1 MVYLPP
7 PQLAK
12 ASRPS
17 YGEAYA
23 NILKAHRQ
31 SPLTSAASV
40 IMLVAPD
47 VDALCAARM
56 LADLFKQ
63 DDVMYR
69 IIPVS
74 GVTDL
79 EKVRDELAM
88 VSELHTLILLNMG
101 AILDLPSEEWFGGFS
116 TKMSVHVIDSARP
129 QNLSS
134 LFGGG
139 EAGERIVVWDDGAA
153 EDLDEERKAWEALT
167 YEPPPD
173 SDDENSDYDSEDERA
188 RDDEEDEEDYEQT
201 SGKRRSL
208 GDGDRAAGKR
218 QRVDKE
224 RPRRMTRDE
233 HEMHSARLE
242 KHYMAGT
249 WHGQSAAGTI
259 YILATVLERVDN
271 ELLWLAIL
279 GLTFQYTTSRISR
292 AYYDTY
298 HAIYHDE
305 VFRLNPQPPAAE
317 NAMVSLNP
325 DDLSV
330 RATEELRFMLFRHWT
345 LYDAMLHS
353 SYVASKLGIWKER
366 GRKKLTGLLAKMG
379 FSILQTQ
386 QPYSHMDMDL
396 KKTLLQKLNVIAPEY
411 GLVELSYPSFMR
423 CFGYRSQPLSAADA
437 VEGVSALLDVAGGIK
452 MEVEVEGARNGG
464 EWFGG
469 GKVWEAAATAR
480 DSSRRKREEREN
492 IPPGGQGAAGA
503 VKAKP
508 VGEGGEVD
516 EDPEGEGS
524 KEVQWWVKN
533 FWTAFDALSDIVPLR
548 HALNL
553 SMTVHRA
560 IIDQGTSIIDKQDIR
575 TMRNHRVV
583 VLTQGPHLALF
594 SHPGVL
600 SRLALWLVDALR
612 DRLPGTSVSTRTK
625 RKSLP
630 FVVAC
635 LNESTQS
642 YVVVGVMAALD
653 FGDVRKNEFGLAF
666 LDAKER
672 CNARTRHGSFDT
684 SVLEINQEDLK
695 VFLETLCEG
704 PDA

>member
-1 MVYLPP
+1 MVYLPLP
-7 PQLAK
+7 DQ
-12 ASRPS
+12 ASASKPS
-17 YGEAYA
+17 YAEAYA

-40 IMLVAPD
+40 IILVAPD
-47 VDALCAARM
+47 VDALCASRM
-56 LADLFKQ
+56 LADLLKQ

-74 GVTDL
+74 GVSEL

-116 TKMSVHVIDSARP
+116 TQMSVHVIDSARP

-139 EAGERIVVWDDGAA
+139 EAGDRIVVWDDGSADKL
-153 EDLDEERKAWEALT
+153 EQERKAWEALT
-167 YEPPPD
+167 YEPLPD
-173 SDDENSDYDSEDERA
+173 SDDEDSDLDSDEEPIRDD
-188 RDDEEDEEDYEQT
+188 DDEEEYEQT
-201 SGKRRSL
+201 TGKRRSL
-208 GDGDRAAGKR
+208 GEGDRSSGKR
-218 QRVDKE
+218 QRVDRE
-224 RPRRMTRDE
+224 RPRRMTRDDYD
-233 HEMHSARLE
+233 MYSARLE
-242 KHYMAGT
+242 KHYMGGT

-259 YILATVLERVDN
+259 YILATILERVDN

-292 AYYDTY
+292 DTY
-298 HAIYHDE
+298 DIYHSAFRDE
-305 VFRLNPQPPAAE
+305 VFRLNPPPPTGE
-317 NAMVSLNP
+317 NAMLSMNP

-330 RATEELRFMLFRHWT
+330 RATDELRFMLFRHWT

-353 SYVASKLGIWKER
+353 GYVAGKLGIWKER
-366 GRKKLTGLLAKMG
+366 GRKRLTGLLAKMG
-379 FSILQTQ
+379 FSLLQTQ
-386 QPYSHMDMDL
+386 QPYSHMDLDL
-396 KKTLLQKLNVIAPEY
+396 KKTLVQKLNDVAPLY
-411 GLVELSYPSFMR
+411 GLVELAYPSFIR

-437 VEGVSALLDVAGGIK
+437 VEGISALLDVAEGIK
-452 MEVEVEGARNGG
+452 LEVEVEGARNGG

-469 GKVWEAAATAR
+469 GKIWEATSSMR
-480 DSSRRKREEREN
+480 DNSRRKREER
-492 IPPGGQGAAGA
+492 
-503 VKAKP
+503 
-508 VGEGGEVD
+508 GEY
-516 EDPEGEGS
+516 S
-524 KEVQWWVKN
+524 TRITK
-533 FWTAFDALSDIVPLR
+533 LR
-548 HALNL
+548 ESLTL
-553 SMTVHRA
+553 SMTVHRK
-560 IIDQGTSIIDKQDIR
+560 IIDQGTSIIDRRDIR

-583 VLTQGPHLALF
+583 ILTQGRASRPLLA
-594 SHPGVL
+594 
-600 SRLALWLVDALR
+600 SRETAI
-612 DRLPGTSVSTRTK
+612 TTRSK

-642 YVVVGVMAALD
+642 YLVVGVMAALD

-704 PDA
+704 ADA

>member
-1 MVYLPP
+1 MVYLPLP
-7 PQLAK
+7 DQAS

-17 YGEAYA
+17 YADAYA

-74 GVTDL
+74 GVSEL
-79 EKVRDELAM
+79 EKVRDELVM
-88 VSELHTLILLNMG
+88 VSELHTLILINMG

-116 TKMSVHVIDSARP
+116 TNMSVHVIDSARP

-139 EAGERIVVWDDGAA
+139 EAGDRIVVWDDGSADKL
-153 EDLDEERKAWEALT
+153 EEERKAWEALT
-167 YEPPPD
+167 YEPLPD
-173 SDDENSDYDSEDERA
+173 SDDESDADSEEERP
-188 RDDEEDEEDYEQT
+188 RDDDDDEEDYEQNA
-201 SGKRRSL
+201 GKRRSL
-208 GDGDRAAGKR
+208 GEGDRTPGKR

-233 HEMHSARLE
+233 HEAYSARLE
-242 KHYMAGT
+242 KHYMGGT
-249 WHGQSAAGTI
+249 WHGQSAACTI

-271 ELLWLAIL
+271 ELLWLAIM

-292 AYYDTY
+292 DTYDTY
-298 HAIYHDE
+298 HSAYRDE
-305 VFRLNPQPPAAE
+305 VFRLNPQPPAGE
-317 NAMVSLNP
+317 NAMISSNP

-353 SYVASKLGIWKER
+353 SYVAGKLGIWKER

-396 KKTLLQKLNVIAPEY
+396 KKTLVEKLDEIAPQY
-411 GLVELSYPSFMR
+411 GLIELAYPSFIR

-437 VEGVSALLDVAGGIK
+437 VEGVGALLDVAEGIK
-452 MEVEVEGARNGG
+452 LEVEVEGARNGG

-469 GKVWEAAATAR
+469 GKVWEATNTTR

-492 IPPGGQGAAGA
+492 IPPGGQGHSAGA
-503 VKAKP
+503 SKSKSF
-508 VGEGGEVD
+508 GEGEEID
-516 EDPEGEGS
+516 GEGDGS
-524 KEVQWWVKN
+524 KDVQWWVKN
-533 FWTAFDALSDIVPLR
+533 FWTAFDSLSDIVKLR
-548 HALNL
+548 HALTL
-553 SMTVHRA
+553 SMTVHRK

-583 VLTQGPHLALF
+583 VITQGPHLALF
-594 SHPGVL
+594 SHPGAL
-600 SRLALWLVDALR
+600 SRLALWLVEALR
-612 DRLPGTSVSTRTK
+612 DRLPGTNVSARSK

-642 YVVVGVMAALD
+642 YLVVGVMAALD

-672 CNARTRHGSFDT
+672 CNARTRHSSFDT

-695 VFLETLCEG
+695 VFLETLCET

>member
-1 MVYLPP
+1 MVYLPLP
-7 PQLAK
+7 EQAS

-17 YGEAYA
+17 YAEAYA
-23 NILKAHRQ
+23 KILKAHRQ

-40 IMLVAPD
+40 ILLVAPD

-74 GVTDL
+74 GVSEL
-79 EKVRDELAM
+79 EKVRDELVM

-139 EAGERIVVWDDGAA
+139 EAGDRIVVWDDGSA
-153 EDLDEERKAWEALT
+153 DKLDEERKAWEALM
-167 YEPPPD
+167 YEPLPD
-173 SDDENSDYDSEDERA
+173 SDDDSDSDSEEEQPKDDD
-188 RDDEEDEEDYEQT
+188 DDEEEYEQNA
-201 SGKRRSL
+201 GKRRSL
-208 GDGDRAAGKR
+208 GEGDRASGKR
-218 QRVDKE
+218 QRVDKD

-233 HEMHSARLE
+233 HELYSARLE
-242 KHYMAGT
+242 KHYMGGT
-249 WHGQSAAGTI
+249 WHGQSAACTI
-259 YILATVLERVDN
+259 YVLATVLERVDN
-271 ELLWLAIL
+271 ELLWLAIM

-292 AYYDTY
+292 DTYDTY
-298 HAIYHDE
+298 HAAYRDE
-305 VFRLNPQPPAAE
+305 VFRLNPQPPAGE
-317 NAMVSLNP
+317 NAMISSNP

-353 SYVASKLGIWKER
+353 SYVAGKLGIWKER

-396 KKTLLQKLNVIAPEY
+396 KKTLVQKLNDIAPQY
-411 GLVELSYPSFMR
+411 GLIELAYPSFIR

-437 VEGVSALLDVAGGIK
+437 VEGVGALLDVAEGIK
-452 MEVEVEGARNGG
+452 LEVEVEGARNGG

-469 GKVWEAAATAR
+469 GKVWETTNTTR

-492 IPPGGQGAAGA
+492 IPPGGQSHGAGV
-503 VKAKP
+503 VKAKFEGEEID
-508 VGEGGEVD
+508 GEGD
-516 EDPEGEGS
+516 GS
-524 KEVQWWVKN
+524 KDVQWWVKN
-533 FWTAFDALSDIVPLR
+533 FWTAFDSLSDIVKLR
-548 HALNL
+548 DALNL
-553 SMTVHRA
+553 SMTVHRK

-583 VLTQGPHLALF
+583 VITQGSHLALF
-594 SHPGVL
+594 SHPGAL
-600 SRLALWLVDALR
+600 SRLALWLVEALR
-612 DRLPGTSVSTRTK
+612 DRLPGTNVSARSK

-642 YVVVGVMAALD
+642 YLVVGVMAALD

-695 VFLETLCEG
+695 VFLETLCET

>member
-7 PQLAK
+7 PQYAT

-17 YGEAYA
+17 YAEAYA

-40 IMLVAPD
+40 IILVAPD

-74 GVTDL
+74 GVTEL
-79 EKVRDELAM
+79 ERIRDELIV

-101 AILDLPSEEWFGGFS
+101 AILDLPSDEWFGGFS
-116 TKMSVHVIDSARP
+116 TKIICP
-129 QNLSS
+129 S

-139 EAGERIVVWDDGAA
+139 EAGDRIVVWDDGGA
-153 EDLDEERKAWEALT
+153 EELQEERKAWEALT
-167 YEPPPD
+167 YEPLPD
-173 SDDENSDYDSEDERA
+173 SDDENSDSDSEGEPER
-188 RDDEEDEEDYEQT
+188 DEENEDDEDYEQR

-224 RPRRMTRDE
+224 RPQRMTRDQ
-233 HEMHSARLE
+233 HEIYSARLE

-271 ELLWLAIL
+271 DLLWLAIL
-279 GLTFQYTTSRISR
+279 GLTYQYTTSRISR
-292 AYYDTY
+292 AFYEIY
-298 HAIYHDE
+298 HAVYHDE
-305 VFRLNPQPPAAE
+305 VFRLNPPPPTGE
-317 NAMVSLNP
+317 NAMISLNP

-379 FSILQTQ
+379 FSLLQTQ

-396 KKTLLQKLNVIAPEY
+396 KKTLVTKLNEIAPLY

-437 VEGVSALLDVAGGIK
+437 VEGISALLDVAGGLR
-452 MEVEVEGARNGG
+452 MEIEVEGARNGG

-469 GKVWEAAATAR
+469 GKVWEATNSAR
-480 DSSRRKREEREN
+480 DSGRRKREEREN
-492 IPPGGQGAAGA
+492 IPPAGGQGNTAA
-503 VKAKP
+503 AKP
-508 VGEGGEVD
+508 KRIGEGEEAD
-516 EDPEGEGS
+516 ADAEGT
-524 KEVQWWVKN
+524 KDVQWWVKN
-533 FWTAFDALSDIVPLR
+533 FWTAFDALTDIGPLR
-548 HALNL
+548 RALNL

-560 IIDQGTSIIDKQDIR
+560 IIEQGTSIIDKQDIR

-612 DRLPGTSVSTRTK
+612 DRLPGTHLSARSK

-635 LNESTQS
+635 LDESMQS
-642 YVVVGVMAALD
+642 YIVVGVMAALD